1 MIQRLITLSGVAAL
15 VACVLTPIGYLFAT
29 RYPGSYQ
36 DAFRSHWEIIGAG
49 FLLVVLGL
57 LEMSRGLVLCFS
69 VLGAFES
76 DNLIRGAGSV
86 LLGSG
91 IGALGT
97 AVLYNLLYG

>member
-1 MIQRLITLSGVAAL
+1 
-15 VACVLTPIGYLFAT
+15 
-29 RYPGSYQ
+29 
-36 DAFRSHWEIIGAG
+36 
-49 FLLVVLGL
+49 LVVLGL